1 MSRKSIFMPT
11 LLIFANPISGRGR
24 GIKIAERLERRL
36 TAERHTVHVFLQRA
50 DQIPDDQLP
59 DDALAAI
66 VIGGDGTLRAVA
78 QRLINIRTPK
88 PRAEAV
94 GDAPGS
100 PHSPALPAAAPHQPE
115 EPGASATPSASGLKQ
130 FLIPPLLIIPTGT
143 ANLMAQHLG
152 IRWNDAHLE
161 DQILATLRAART
173 VDLDTA
179 TANGQLLLLIA
190 GVGLDAK
197 VVHILEQRRTG
208 PISYFSY
215 ISPILH
221 ALSTYHYPP
230 LTVTVDGQKIFGP
243 SPALVFI
250 GNIPEYG
257 TGFPMLPLAS
267 PTDRLLDVC
276 ILPCRSR
283 TEVMSHVLRAAVGE
297 HLHGEDVVYLK
308 GNKIQIDAPPPIPI
322 QIDGEAAGH
331 TPLTIHLLPTRLR
344 FIVN

>member
-1 MSRKSIFMPT
+1 MNRKSISMPT

-24 GIKIAERLERRL
+24 GIKIAERLARRL
-36 TAERHTVHVFLQRA
+36 TAEHYTVHLFLQRA

-59 DDALAAI
+59 VDAAAAI

-78 QRLINIRTPK
+78 QRLMNIRPPK

-94 GDAPGS
+94 GGAPGS
-100 PHSPALPAAAPHQPE
+100 PHSTPDQPE
-115 EPGASATPSASGLKQ
+115 EPGASATPSASGLRQ

-152 IRWNDAHLE
+152 IRWNDANLE
-161 DQILATLRAART
+161 NEILATIRSART
-173 VDLDTA
+173 VALDTA
-179 TANGQLLLLIA
+179 IANAQLLLLIA

-215 ISPILH
+215 LTPLLH
-221 ALSTYHYPP
+221 ALGTYHYPP
-230 LTVTVDGQKIFGP
+230 LSVAIDGRKIFGP

-297 HLHGEDVVYLK
+297 HLHGEDVIYLK
-308 GNKIQIDAPPPIPI
+308 GNQIQIDAATPIAI

-331 TPLTIHLLPTRLR
+331 TPLTVHLLPTRLR